1 MNNKRPINVSQLQSQ
16 TKIVGTLKLKPH
28 FLPTRTSLF
37 PPNVVYCDSVGK
49 SCTPTL
55 RGGEDTKRSQQFRLR
70 LWHHLRKYLLTASN
84 FKVICSR
91 RKDHESLSAHLL
103 RRKVVRTAAMRY
115 GIQHKDEAANQYA
128 DQFGRAVYL
137 VGLLSILPYRTLV
150 LVLTEEFMT
159 PLKMS
164 HGDY

>member
-1 MNNKRPINVSQLQSQ
+1 
-16 TKIVGTLKLKPH
+16 
-28 FLPTRTSLF
+28 
-37 PPNVVYCDSVGK
+37 
-49 SCTPTL
+49 
-55 RGGEDTKRSQQFRLR
+55 
-70 LWHHLRKYLLTASN
+70 
-84 FKVICSR
+84 
-91 RKDHESLSAHLL
+91 
-103 RRKVVRTAAMRY
+103 MRY

>member
-1 MNNKRPINVSQLQSQ
+1 M
-16 TKIVGTLKLKPH
+16 
-28 FLPTRTSLF
+28 
-37 PPNVVYCDSVGK
+37 
-49 SCTPTL
+49 
-55 RGGEDTKRSQQFRLR
+55 
-70 LWHHLRKYLLTASN
+70 
-84 FKVICSR
+84 
-91 RKDHESLSAHLL
+91 
-103 RRKVVRTAAMRY
+103 RTAAMRY

-150 LVLTEEFMT
+150 VVLTEEFMT